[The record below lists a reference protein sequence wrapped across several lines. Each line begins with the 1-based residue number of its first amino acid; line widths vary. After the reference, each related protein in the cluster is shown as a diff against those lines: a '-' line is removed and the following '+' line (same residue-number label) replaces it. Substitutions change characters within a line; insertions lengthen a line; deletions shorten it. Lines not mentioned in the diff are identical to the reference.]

1 MGFSLQERILKIL
14 ERKQKVF
21 IFFFSL
27 MASQPIVIKGENDE
41 FSLV

>member
-1 MGFSLQERILKIL
+1 MGFSFQEIILKIL

-21 IFFFSL
+21 IFFFL
-27 MASQPIVIKGENDE
+27 MAIQPIVIKGENDE